1 MRKDHDW
8 GFHIYIRGIILFG
21 FMLLLFAF
29 IASGKLSYYIAPKMR
44 MFTYFG
50 VGVFALLGTVQ
61 FFRSTSKSQEEEL
74 NCDCGTD
81 HRPKGSPISQFL
93 IYLLFVLPVLA
104 GFMIPEKALDSSVA
118 QKRGV
123 KFGSGLYSKPD
134 NGEKSAENSQAE
146 EKEIDA
152 DEYLKDPEG
161 YIKKM
166 EERAANEPQEE
177 PQEISS
183 YYRKTSKF
191 LQRQKTITVTSE
203 NFLDIM
209 GVFDMQPDP
218 FTGKQI
224 KMTGFV
230 YREPGF
236 PKSQGVA
243 ARFAMNCCSA
253 DAAVY
258 GTLMKGEALTSI
270 KNDTWVTVSGTLDK
284 TTYKKQNVLIITIS
298 KLKKIDEPK
307 EPYVYPSVG
316 SLTAN

>member
-1 MRKDHDW
+1 MKKDHDW

-21 FMLLLFAF
+21 FMLLLVAF

-50 VGVFALLGTVQ
+50 IGVFALLGTVQ
-61 FFRSTSKSQEEEL
+61 FLRSSSKSQEEEL

-81 HRPKGSPISQFL
+81 HRPKGSPITQFF

-123 KFGSGLYSKPD
+123 KFGSGLYSKPATD
-134 NGEKSAENSQAE
+134 EKSSENRESE
-146 EKEIDA
+146 MKIDA

-166 EERAANEPQEE
+166 EERAADESQEE

-183 YYRKTSKF
+183 YYRKISES
-191 LQRQKTITVTSE
+191 LQQQKAITVTSE

-218 FTGKQI
+218 FTGKHI
-224 KMTGFV
+224 TMTGFV
-230 YREPGF
+230 YREPNF
-236 PKSQGVA
+236 PKGQGVA

-258 GTLMKGEALTSI
+258 GTMMKGDVLTTI
-270 KNDTWVTVSGTLDK
+270 KNDTWVTVSGTLEK
-284 TTYKKQNVLIITIS
+284 TTYRNQKVLIIQIS
-298 KLKKIDEPK
+298 KLKKIEEPK
-307 EPYVYPSVG
+307 EPYVYPSVD